1 MKTTLISAASAL
13 LMLGTAFAREATVGQ
28 IVPRHGESTVVES
41 LVVRLNSDGVRCAHR
56 NITTTTAEGDRN
68 TRKSV
73 DCEE

>member
-13 LMLGTAFAREATVGQ
+13 LMFGTAFGREKVVRP
-28 IVPRHGESTVVES
+28 IVPLHGPSTVVDS
-41 LVVRLNSDGVRCAHR
+41 LVVRLNSEGVRCTNR
-56 NITTTTAEGDRN
+56 YITTTTAEGDRN

>member
-13 LMLGTAFAREATVGQ
+13 LMFGTAFAREATVGQ

-41 LVVRLNSDGVRCAHR
+41 LVVRLDSDGVRCAHR
-56 NITTTTAEGDRN
+56 NITTTTAEGERSI
-68 TRKSV
+68 RKSV

>member
-13 LMLGTAFAREATVGQ
+13 LMFGSAFAHEATVGR
-28 IVPRHGESTVVES
+28 IVPRHGESNVVES

-56 NITTTTAEGDRN
+56 NITATTAEGDRSP
-68 TRKSV
+68 RRSV

>member
-1 MKTTLISAASAL
+1 MNTTLISAASAL
-13 LMLGTAFAREATVGQ
+13 LMFGTSFAREATVGR
-28 IVPRHGESTVVES
+28 IVTLHGKSTVVES

-56 NITTTTAEGDRN
+56 NITTITADGDRN

>member
-13 LMLGTAFAREATVGQ
+13 LMFGTAFAREATVT
-28 IVPRHGESTVVES
+28 HGESTVVES

-56 NITTTTAEGDRN
+56 NITTMTVDGARN